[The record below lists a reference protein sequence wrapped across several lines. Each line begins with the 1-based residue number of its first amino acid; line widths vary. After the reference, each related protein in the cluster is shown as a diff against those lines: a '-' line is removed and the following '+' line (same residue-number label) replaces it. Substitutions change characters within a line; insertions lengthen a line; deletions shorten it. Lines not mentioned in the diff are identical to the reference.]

1 MKQLIVLIATVLL
14 GVVIA
19 TIVLNFS
26 KPAKTL
32 STNANTA
39 IDTINT
45 KYTNSLSGL

>member
-26 KPAKTL
+26 TPAKTL

-39 IDTINT
+39 IDTIKS
-45 KYTNSLSGL
+45 KYDTTISGI

>member
-26 KPAKTL
+26 TPAKTL
-32 STNANTA
+32 SNNANTA
-39 IDTINT
+39 IETIKSKYDTTI
-45 KYTNSLSGL
+45 SGI

>member
-26 KPAKTL
+26 TPAKTL

-39 IDTINT
+39 IDTIKSRYDT
-45 KYTNSLSGL
+45 TISGI